1 MEKFDE
7 ALDAAKL
14 RVMGLSTNNITR
26 IQLAFEDIIHAI
38 ELLSD
43 EVVKNQQLVDS
54 AYNKG
59 LNTAIS
65 LVEETGGENKEVL
78 ICGLENSKIM
88 SKYLT

>member
-1 MEKFDE
+1 MEKFNE

-14 RVMGLSTNNITR
+14 RVMGLRSNNITR
-26 IQLAFEDIIHAI
+26 TQLALEDIIHAI

-43 EVVKNQQLVDS
+43 EVAKNQQLVDS

-65 LVEETGGENKEVL
+65 LVEESGGENTEVL
-78 ICGLENSKIM
+78 ICGLENSK
-88 SKYLT
+88 KK

>member
-7 ALDAAKL
+7 ALDSAKL
-14 RVMGLSTNNITR
+14 SLMGLREDSITR
-26 IQLAFEDIIHAI
+26 TKLTLEKIIHAI

-43 EVVKNQQLVDS
+43 EVAKNQQIVDS

-65 LVEETGGENKEVL
+65 LVEESGGENKGDG
-78 ICGLENSKIM
+78 IDYHNSF
-88 SKYLT
+88 

>member
-1 MEKFDE
+1 MEKFNE

-14 RVMGLSTNNITR
+14 RVIGLSPDNITR
-26 IQLAFEDIIHAI
+26 TQLALEDIIHAI

-43 EVVKNQQLVDS
+43 EVAKNQQLVDS

-65 LVEETGGENKEVL
+65 LVEESGGENKEVL
-78 ICGLENSKIM
+78 ICGLENSK
-88 SKYLT
+88 KK

>member
-14 RVMGLSTNNITR
+14 RVMGLREDSITKTK
-26 IQLAFEDIIHAI
+26 LTLEKIIHAI

-43 EVVKNQQLVDS
+43 EVAKNQQLVDS

-65 LVEETGGENKEVL
+65 LVEETGGENTEVL
-78 ICGLENSKIM
+78 ICGLENSK
-88 SKYLT
+88 KK

>member
-7 ALDAAKL
+7 VLDVAKL
-14 RVMGLSTNNITR
+14 RVMGLSANNITR
-26 IQLAFEDIIHAI
+26 TQLALEDIIHAI

-43 EVVKNQQLVDS
+43 EMAKNKQLVDS

-65 LVEETGGENKEVL
+65 LVEETGGENTEVL
-78 ICGLENSKIM
+78 ICGLENGK
-88 SKYLT
+88 KK